1 MKKICISVGI
11 VLIILII
18 AGIIMGSWF
27 MKYES
32 SQIRYCTEIEYGVQ
46 TMVITDIKDI
56 EAIENILVNSKYNG
70 EICDG
75 INTHKITMNDEVY
88 YLKESCKRN
97 TKKELNKQKS
107 RKKI

>member
-27 MKYES
+27 MKYQLPKS
-32 SQIRYCTEIEYGVQ
+32 DAIEIEYGVQ

-88 YLKESCKRN
+88 YLKESCKEY
-97 TKKELNKQKS
+97 KKELNKQKS